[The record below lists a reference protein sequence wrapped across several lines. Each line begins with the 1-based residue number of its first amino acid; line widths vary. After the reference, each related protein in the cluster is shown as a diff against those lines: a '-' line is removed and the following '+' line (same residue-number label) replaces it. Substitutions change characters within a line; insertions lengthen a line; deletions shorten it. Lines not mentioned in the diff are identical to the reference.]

1 MKKIYTLLLS
11 AAVAVSASAAA
22 PVAQKAFAKDVKAA
36 AAFNPTAVA
45 AKAPAAQA
53 PAKAIA
59 NIDEVYGSY
68 KVHGTWSLQNEPDT
82 EDWVMKISAG
92 KTATEV
98 FIQNLTPGTN
108 IFGEVDLTAGTITVP
123 YTNFGK
129 NPQGFDII
137 FGDVDWSGQ
146 QPAMTTNDVVFNVTA
161 TGLELQNPDKIL
173 AIAAMQNGTLQGWF
187 DFYQQCTFTKF
198 DPDAQWE
205 DAGVTVQFNDDLFLP
220 IFDEA
225 PMTFTVPLQK
235 SKDDPNAFALVDPYK
250 ELVTLL
256 GASNIKYDDAETHR
270 LIVHIDGTDMVWF
283 EDFNSG
289 IIYTGAMEENGPEY
303 TSEMVFYTQV
313 GQLCERNGAEAVF
326 AQYPTGFGHFD
337 NGTVT
342 YPIYMEVPQADG
354 STKQYYNWLVEW
366 NGDILTG
373 GNMNGQFKITGL
385 PDPAGVKDIAVDTND
400 ENAPVEYFN
409 LQGARVSEP
418 AAGLYIRRQGK
429 TVTKV
434 VIK

>member
-36 AAFNPTAVA
+36 PAISLSGIV

-68 KVHGTWSLQNEPDT
+68 KVDGVDMFEET
-82 EDWVMKISAG
+82 ETHMNSVMKISAG
-92 KTATEV
+92 EEANEV
-98 FIQNLTPGTN
+98 FMQGLMPGLN
-108 IFGEVDLTAGTITVP
+108 ILGTVDLAAGTITVP
-123 YTNFGK
+123 FTNLGK
-129 NPQGFDII
+129 NSQGYDILFANVLI
-137 FGDVDWSGQ
+137 NTTTGQ
-146 QPAMTTNDVVFNVTA
+146 LSYNEDPVVFKVTE
-161 TGLELQNPDKIL
+161 TGLELQTQLQSMGL
-173 AIAAMQNGTLQGWF
+173 AAAMNGTYAGWF
-187 DFYQQCTFTKF
+187 EAYFQCTFTKF

-205 DAGVTVQFNDDLFLP
+205 DTGITVQYTDDLFLP
-220 IFDEA
+220 LFKEA
-225 PMTFTVPLQK
+225 PMTFNVPLQK
-235 SKDDPNAFALVDPYK
+235 SKDDPAAFALVDPYK
-250 ELVTLL
+250 ELIGQI
-256 GASNIKYDDAETHR
+256 GAPNITYDDAATHR
-270 LIVHIDGTDMVWF
+270 MIFHVDGTDLVWF

-289 IIYTGAMEENGPEY
+289 ILYEEEGI

-313 GQLCERNGAEAVF
+313 GQLCESNGAENVA
-326 AQYPTGFGHFD
+326 ARYPTGFGHFE
-337 NGTVT
+337 NGTIT
-342 YPIYMEVPQADG
+342 YPITMSVPQTDG
-354 STKQYYNWLVEW
+354 TTKNFYNWLVEW
-366 NGDILTG
+366 NGNIIGG
-373 GNMNGQFKITGL
+373 GNDNDAFKISGL
-385 PDPAGVKDIAVDTND
+385 PTPAGVKDIAVDTND